1 MKKMIKSVD
10 DYKDIKLAIF
20 ESIVEIKEENDFEG
34 QTRGI
39 SNSTYTNLTEQNT
52 SSNERAIK
60 TMSDYTKNNRR

>member
-34 QTRGI
+34 
-39 SNSTYTNLTEQNT
+39 
-52 SSNERAIK
+52 
-60 TMSDYTKNNRR
+60 